1 MNNVSLI
8 GNLTKDP
15 VIKVAGDAKVANFTL
30 AVRRTAD
37 KADFINCVAWRK
49 TADLM
54 EAYVKKGQQIGVV
67 GAIETRSYDGADGR
81 KVYVTEVNV
90 KDITLLS
97 KKNQPEASTTVDN
110 DGPYYNGH
118 WDDVGEESE
127 PLFTADDLPF

>member
-15 VIKVAGDAKVANFTL
+15 VVKVAGEAKVANFTL

-49 TADLM
+49 TAELV
-54 EAYVKKGQQIGVV
+54 ESYVKKGQQIGVV
-67 GAIETRSYDGADGR
+67 GAIETRSYEGADGR

-90 KDITLLS
+90 KELTLLS
-97 KKNQPEASTTVDN
+97 KKNQPE
-110 DGPYYNGH
+110 
-118 WDDVGEESE
+118 EEPTYE
-127 PLFTADDLPF
+127 PDEPTIDFTEDDLPF

>member
-30 AVRRTAD
+30 AVRRTSD

-49 TADLM
+49 TADLI
-54 EAYVKKGQQIGVV
+54 ESYVKKGQQIGVV
-67 GAIETRSYDGADGR
+67 GSIETRNYDGADGR

-97 KKNQPEASTTVDN
+97 RKNQPEASEPVYTE
-110 DGPYYNGH
+110 PAMYNGD
-118 WDDVGEESE
+118 WDDLGAPDLGIVE
-127 PLFTADDLPF
+127 DDLPF

>member
-49 TADLM
+49 TADLI
-54 EAYVKKGQQIGVV
+54 EAYVKKGQQIGVIGSV
-67 GAIETRSYDGADGR
+67 ETRNYDGADGK

-90 KDITLLS
+90 REVTLLS
-97 KKNQPEASTTVDN
+97 RKNQEPVVETYEDN
-110 DGPYYNGH
+110 PYQ
-118 WDDVGEESE
+118 VE
-127 PLFTADDLPF
+127 PIITADDLPF